1 MLDEVLTRKGFTSFF
16 LIILYHMD
24 TFFSYMSDMLS
35 NKAIRTKLLWT
46 LGILALYRMLV
57 FVPVPFVD
65 VAVLVNR
72 TLQS

>member
-1 MLDEVLTRKGFTSFF
+1 
-16 LIILYHMD
+16 MD
-24 TFFSYMSDMLS
+24 TFFSYISDMLS